1 MTRQVFLRVL
11 MSLVLLFSQQI
22 ATSHVMTHLS
32 GPGAPAALPQP
43 AAEGDDNTRA
53 IAKDQSCNKC
63 LVFAQF
69 AAPLGSGALSYA
81 PPEPA
86 STPVDGAA
94 IAAAHART
102 ILAFQSRAPPQA

>member
-1 MTRQVFLRVL
+1 MTRQVLFRVL

-32 GPGAPAALPQP
+32 GPADIAAQVLP
-43 AAEGDDNTRA
+43 AEGDDTSRA

-63 LVFAQF
+63 LMFAHF
-69 AAPLGSGALSYA
+69 AAPVGSGALSYA
-81 PPEPA
+81 PPEQA
-86 STPVDGAA
+86 SLPVDGAA
-94 IAAAHART
+94 VAAAHART